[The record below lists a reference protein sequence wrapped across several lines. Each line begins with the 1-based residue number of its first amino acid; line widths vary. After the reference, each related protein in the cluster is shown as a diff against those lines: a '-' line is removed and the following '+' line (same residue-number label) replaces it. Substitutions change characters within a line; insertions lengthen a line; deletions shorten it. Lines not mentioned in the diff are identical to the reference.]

1 MEVPSWSCCRRKKP
15 RAERQ
20 KVRPKQVFYIIHEEK
35 KMATVLVVEDDEN
48 TRILTTARLKPYYT
62 VLAAENGQEAIDL
75 FYESPVDLIVTD
87 VMMPVMDG
95 YELVRTLRD
104 YKQDV
109 PVIFLTAK
117 DSFEDKREGF
127 ASGIDDYMT
136 KPFRYEELLWRIEAL
151 LRRANIESSR
161 TIKAGASVL
170 DQNTYTVTDGTGNE
184 VQLPAKE
191 FDLLFLLLSS
201 PGQIFTKQQ
210 ILDKVWGMDTGSD
223 DSTVK
228 THINR
233 LRNRFEGNPDFE
245 IVTVRGLGYKG
256 MIHT

>member
-1 MEVPSWSCCRRKKP
+1 
-15 RAERQ
+15 
-20 KVRPKQVFYIIHEEK
+20 
-35 KMATVLVVEDDEN
+35 MATILVVEDDAN
-48 TRILTTARLKPYYT
+48 TRLLTTARLKPYYT
-62 VLAAENGQEAIDL
+62 VVSAENGKEAIDR
-75 FYESPVDLIVTD
+75 FYETPVDLIVTD

-95 YELVRTLRD
+95 FELVKTLRD
-104 YKQDV
+104 YKQHV
-109 PVIFLTAK
+109 AVIFLTAK
-117 DSFEDKREGF
+117 DTFEDKREGF

-161 TIKAGASVL
+161 KISVGKTVL
-170 DQNTYTVTDGTGNE
+170 DASSYTVTDGEGNAL
-184 VQLPAKE
+184 QLPAKE
-191 FDLLFLLLSS
+191 FDLLFHLLSS

-210 ILDKVWGMDTGSD
+210 LLDKVWGLDSESD

-233 LRNRFEGNPDFE
+233 LRNRFENNKDFE

-256 MIHT
+256 VIHDKDDKK

>member
-1 MEVPSWSCCRRKKP
+1 
-15 RAERQ
+15 
-20 KVRPKQVFYIIHEEK
+20 
-35 KMATVLVVEDDEN
+35 MATILVVEDDAN
-48 TRILTTARLKPYYT
+48 TRLLTTARLKPYYT
-62 VLAAENGQEAIDL
+62 VLTAENGQEAIDI
-75 FYESPVDLIVTD
+75 FYNKPVDLIVTD

-95 YELVRTLRD
+95 YELVKTLRD
-104 YKQDV
+104 YKQHV

-117 DSFEDKREGF
+117 DTFEDKREGF

-151 LRRANIESSR
+151 LRRANIESS
-161 TIKAGASVL
+161 KKLQAGNSLL
-170 DQNTYTVTDGTGNE
+170 DQDSYTVTDGEGNV

-191 FDLLFLLLSS
+191 FDLLFHLLSS

-210 ILDKVWGMDTGSD
+210 LLDKVWGLDSESD

-228 THINR
+228 THVNR
-233 LRNRFEGNPDFE
+233 LRNRFADNRDFE

-256 MIHT
+256 IIHS

>member
-1 MEVPSWSCCRRKKP
+1 
-15 RAERQ
+15 
-20 KVRPKQVFYIIHEEK
+20 
-35 KMATVLVVEDDEN
+35 MATILVVEDDAN
-48 TRILTTARLKPYYT
+48 TRLLTTARLKPYYT
-62 VLAAENGQEAIDL
+62 VLAAENGQEAIDI
-75 FYESPVDLIVTD
+75 FYNKPVDLIVTD

-95 YELVRTLRD
+95 YELVKTLRD
-104 YKQDV
+104 YKQHV

-117 DSFEDKREGF
+117 DTFEDKREGF

-151 LRRANIESSR
+151 LRRANIESS
-161 TIKAGASVL
+161 KKLQAGNSLL
-170 DQNTYTVTDGTGNE
+170 DQDSYTVTDGEGNV

-191 FDLLFLLLSS
+191 FDLLFHLLSS

-210 ILDKVWGMDTGSD
+210 LLDKVWGLDSESD

-228 THINR
+228 THVNR
-233 LRNRFEGNPDFE
+233 LRNRFADNRDFE

-256 MIHT
+256 IIHS

>member
-1 MEVPSWSCCRRKKP
+1 
-15 RAERQ
+15 
-20 KVRPKQVFYIIHEEK
+20 
-35 KMATVLVVEDDEN
+35 MATILVVEDDAN
-48 TRILTTARLKPYYT
+48 TRLLTTARLKPYYT
-62 VLAAENGQEAIDL
+62 VLAAENGQEAIDI
-75 FYESPVDLIVTD
+75 FYNKPVDLIVTD

-95 YELVRTLRD
+95 YELVKTLRD
-104 YKQDV
+104 YKQHV

-117 DSFEDKREGF
+117 DTFEDKREGF

-151 LRRANIESSR
+151 LRRANIESS
-161 TIKAGASVL
+161 KKLQAGNSL
-170 DQNTYTVTDGTGNE
+170 LYQDSYTVTDGEGNV

-191 FDLLFLLLSS
+191 FDLLFHLLSS

-210 ILDKVWGMDTGSD
+210 LLDKVWGLDSESD

-228 THINR
+228 THVNR
-233 LRNRFEGNPDFE
+233 LRNRFADNRDFE

-256 MIHT
+256 IIHS

>member
-1 MEVPSWSCCRRKKP
+1 
-15 RAERQ
+15 
-20 KVRPKQVFYIIHEEK
+20 
-35 KMATVLVVEDDEN
+35 MATILVVEDDAN
-48 TRILTTARLKPYYT
+48 TRLLTTARLKPYYT
-62 VLAAENGQEAIDL
+62 VLAAENGQEAIDI
-75 FYESPVDLIVTD
+75 FYEKPVDLIVTD

-95 YELVRTLRD
+95 YELVKTLRD
-104 YKQDV
+104 YKQHV

-117 DSFEDKREGF
+117 DTFEDKREGF

-151 LRRANIESSR
+151 LRRANIESS
-161 TIKAGASVL
+161 KKLQAGNSLL
-170 DQNTYTVTDGTGNE
+170 DQDSYTVTDGTGNV

-191 FDLLFLLLSS
+191 FDLLFHLLSS

-210 ILDKVWGMDTGSD
+210 LLDKVWGLDSESD

-228 THINR
+228 THVNR
-233 LRNRFEGNPDFE
+233 LRNRFADNRDFE

-256 MIHT
+256 MIHSCTHGGN